1 LKTTGNGAWSDA
13 RSLKRR
19 ARAPI
24 AVLLAAVGALVLLL
38 ASFAGAAFAADDDP
52 PITAAD
58 VAPATPSGAAPATA
72 DSSSAPAHS
81 IVEAP
86 PLAAPPAAAAGS
98 AIISAEP
105 PSESLP
111 GARPASLTPELPTR
125 PTFTTPAVPP
135 IDHPGNDAALVGAP
149 GTQEIPQANPQETPV
164 AMVPPSQVPSSPD
177 MNNYMNEDPN
187 LAGSLGS
194 TRDFVEE
201 GQGTSPQTL
210 PIGFEVR
217 ESSCRL
223 KTGEQIDGLLIMKVY
238 KDSPAAK
245 AGLQPYKNAK
255 EHALQ
260 AVAIGAGIAFPP
272 AMLLTMVAL
281 PMIEY
286 TEMGKSYDMIIG
298 VDGARVNNFFDFE
311 ERMRSVQPG
320 ELVYLNLVRNG
331 KRMQIAI
338 PIPALSTSASN

>member
-1 LKTTGNGAWSDA
+1 LKTTRNGASSDA
-13 RSLKRR
+13 QSLTC
-19 ARAPI
+19 RAPASI
-24 AVLLAAVGALVLLL
+24 AFLLASVGALVLLAPL
-38 ASFAGAAFAADDDP
+38 AGAAFAADDDP

-58 VAPATPSGAAPATA
+58 VVSTPPSGSSAAPATGA
-72 DSSSAPAHS
+72 TGSATAHS
-81 IVEAP
+81 IVEAA
-86 PLAAPPAAAAGS
+86 PLAPPAAGS
-98 AIISAEP
+98 AIVSSEP

-111 GARPASLTPELPTR
+111 GARPAALTPELPTR

-164 AMVPPSQVPSSPD
+164 AMVPPSEVPSSPN

-187 LAGSLGS
+187 LSGSLGS
-194 TRDFVEE
+194 AREFVEE
-201 GQGTSPQTL
+201 GEGTSPQTL

-223 KTGEQIDGLLIMKVY
+223 KSGEQIDGLLILKVY

-245 AGLQPYKNAK
+245 AGLQPYRNAK

-298 VDGARVNNFFDFE
+298 VDGSRVSNFFDFE

-320 ELVYLNLVRNG
+320 ELVYLNVVRNG

-338 PIPALSTSASN
+338 PIPVLSTSASN

>member
-1 LKTTGNGAWSDA
+1 M
-13 RSLKRR
+13 KRR
-19 ARAPI
+19 ASAPI
-24 AVLLAAVGALVLLL
+24 AILLASVGALVLL
-38 ASFAGAAFAADDDP
+38 APFSRAAFAAGDDP

-58 VAPATPSGAAPATA
+58 VAPTTPASAAPAPA
-72 DSSSAPAHS
+72 DSSSTTAHS
-81 IVEAP
+81 IVEAA
-86 PLAAPPAAAAGS
+86 PLEAPPAPAAGS
-98 AIISAEP
+98 AVVSSEP

-149 GTQEIPQANPQETPV
+149 GTQEIPQANPPETPV
-164 AMVPPSQVPSSPD
+164 ATVPPSEVPSSPN

-194 TRDFVEE
+194 ARDFVEE
-201 GQGTSPQTL
+201 GEGTSPQTL
-210 PIGFEVR
+210 AIGFEVR

-223 KTGEQIDGLLIMKVY
+223 KTGEQIEGLLILKVY

-245 AGLQPYKNAK
+245 AGLQPFKNAK

-298 VDGARVNNFFDFE
+298 VDGSRVSNFFDFE

-320 ELVYLNLVRNG
+320 ELVYLNVVRNG